1 MLSTDGK
8 KVLQNGTLQALR
20 SMRAVFYRTLR
31 QKIVLLAT
39 ARSADFDHG
48 PPRPPRAPLKPR
60 RGSSTSPRALNP
72 CCGPLSGLYTPMSGR
87 PYLLYSTRG
96 PKLLTTPG
104 PRIVGILTR

>member
-39 ARSADFDHG
+39 ARSAWPSKAASSAVEAAAWVLDDPEG
-48 PPRPPRAPLKPR
+48 PKPMLRPPKRLIYTHVRQAVPLVMDP
-60 RGSSTSPRALNP
+60 GS
-72 CCGPLSGLYTPMSGR
+72 
-87 PYLLYSTRG
+87 
-96 PKLLTTPG
+96 
-104 PRIVGILTR
+104 